1 MFLGLNI
8 RSLRKN
14 FKLLD
19 ELQNLNDALK
29 EPLVT
34 IALTETWLS
43 PGDPLEF
50 YYLQDF
56 QKIVSKPRKIGNG
69 GRVAVFSKEGIS
81 YSLIDYEMDQECL
94 ILSIKKK

>member
-8 RSLRKN
+8 RSLRKK

-19 ELQNLNDALK
+19 ELQILNDSLK
-29 EPLVT
+29 EPLDT

-43 PGDPLEF
+43 PVDPLDF

-56 QKIVSKPRKIGNG
+56 QKIVSQPRTIDNG
-69 GRVAVFSKEGIS
+69 GGVAVFLKEGIS
-81 YSLIDYEMDQECL
+81 FSLIDYETDQECL
-94 ILSIKKK
+94 ILSIKEK